1 MSAGQ
6 FFGYVAFYK
15 GKRLELR
22 AASTLQAQTIAA
34 VHFRARRTW
43 EVHVVL
49 AEDPNGKPVV
59 HGPEG
64 LA

>member
-6 FFGYVAFYK
+6 FYGYVAFYK
-15 GKRLELR
+15 GQRWELR

-34 VHFRARRTW
+34 GHFGARRPR
-43 EVHVVL
+43 EVTVVL
-49 AEDPNGKPVV
+49 AEDSNGKPVV
-59 HGPEG
+59 HKPEG